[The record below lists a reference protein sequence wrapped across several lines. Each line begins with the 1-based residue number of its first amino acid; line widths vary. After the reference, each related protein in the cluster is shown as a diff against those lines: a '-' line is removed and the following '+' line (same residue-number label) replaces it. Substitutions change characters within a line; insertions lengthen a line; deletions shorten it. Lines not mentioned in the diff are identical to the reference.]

1 MVNETLFIGDTRV
14 WTVPKL
20 QLSDIESVTLSL
32 LGPSSQDIE
41 CEKTDKGFEACLTHE
56 ISKQLAAGQYT
67 LVAFYYWDEKKSRYS
82 LPLGKLKMVSLPES
96 GGSYDGRTMAERAL
110 EDCQNALAKFNSSG
124 GRVQSYSIAGRSM
137 TFTSITELMKLLEYW
152 KSQVRLERQNGI
164 ERRIRYV
171 RF

>member
-1 MVNETLFIGDTRV
+1 MVNETLFIGDTRD
-14 WTVPKL
+14 WIIPNL
-20 QLSDIESVTLSL
+20 QISNTESVTLSL
-32 LGPSSQDIE
+32 LGPKSQEIE
-41 CEKTDKGFEACLTHE
+41 CEKTEDGFKASLTHE
-56 ISKQLAAGQYT
+56 VSKQLEAGQYT
-67 LVAFYYWDEKKSRYS
+67 LVAFYFWNGKKSRYS
-82 LPLGKLKMVSLPES
+82 LPMGKLKMVALPES
-96 GGSYDGRTMAERAL
+96 GGSYDGRTKAERAL

-152 KSQVRLERQNGI
+152 KAQVRLERQNGI